1 MNKGGIMDK
10 IGFTGSFDPLTNG
23 HLWVIEEALNF
34 AEEVIVFIAVNRS
47 KKPMFSIDERVIL
60 IQASTSH
67 LEGRVKVISVAGDY
81 TAQVAKEEYDCDYLI
96 RGIRNAGDFDY
107 ESLIQQTNRDV
118 LGGAKTIFVFPPRD
132 LDSVSSSFVKSLVGP
147 VGWHY
152 YVEEFL
158 PSAVI
163 NFWVEKEIEKISS
176 AILNEKMTFVDVTNQ
191 DSISKTIQN
200 LLKMYSDESRSYHSK
215 SHLLYMLQNIPE
227 EENSLN
233 YIALLLSIFA
243 HDCIMKE
250 ENGVSAEERSAR
262 YLESILKSSSSDLAA
277 QCVRATEYLYNPDVD
292 KIITLNKEAKILVS
306 LDLAIL
312 GSNQAIYKKYAEKV
326 RQEYLKYPEKDY
338 ISGRI
343 KALKHLC
350 SIAQDNK
357 LIPYKPLIPLNEKA
371 FKNMSQEIKQLED
384 KYNNLI

>member
-1 MNKGGIMDK
+1 MKR
-10 IGFTGSFDPLTNG
+10 IGFTGSFDPLTKG

-34 AEEVIVFIAVNRS
+34 AEEVIVFIAVNSS
-47 KKPMFSIDERVIL
+47 KNPMFSIDERVNL
-60 IQASTSH
+60 IKASTNH
-67 LEGRVKVISVAGDY
+67 LKGRVKVISVAGDY
-81 TAQVAKEEYDCDYLI
+81 TAQVAKEEYDCEYLI

-163 NFWVEKEIEKISS
+163 DFWVEKEIERIYTSVLSERMTCLDNHNKFE
-176 AILNEKMTFVDVTNQ
+176 IL
-191 DSISKTIQN
+191 KTIKN
-200 LLKMYSDESRSYHSK
+200 LLNMYSGEKRSYHSK
-215 SHLLYMLQNIPE
+215 SHLLYMLQNIPK
-227 EENSLN
+227 NDDKLN
-233 YIALLLSIFA
+233 YIALLLGIFA
-243 HDCIMKE
+243 HDCIME
-250 ENGVSAEERSAR
+250 QTDGLSAEECSAR
-262 YLESILKSSSSDLAA
+262 YLESVLVTSSTDLAA
-277 QCVRATEYLYNPDVD
+277 KCVRATEYLSNPNVSQ
-292 KIITLNKEAKILVS
+292 IIASNKEAQVLVS

-326 RQEYLKYPEKDY
+326 RQEYLKYPEREY
-338 ISGRI
+338 IAGRI

-350 SIAQDNK
+350 SIAQDDK
-357 LIPYKPLIPLNEKA
+357 LIPYEDLIHLNEKA
-371 FKNMSQEIKQLED
+371 LKNMLQEIKQLEE
-384 KYNNLI
+384 KVI

>member
-1 MNKGGIMDK
+1 MKR
-10 IGFTGSFDPLTNG
+10 IGFTGSFDPLTKG

-34 AEEVIVFIAVNRS
+34 AEEVIVFIAVNSS
-47 KKPMFSIDERVIL
+47 KKPMFSIDERVSL

-163 NFWVEKEIEKISS
+163 DFWVEKEIQSL
-176 AILNEKMTFVDVTNQ
+176 ANNFLNIKKMN
-191 DSISKTIQN
+191 IIEEAN
-200 LLKMYSDESRSYHSK
+200 LLEINKILGKLLNMYSGENRSYHSK
-215 SHLLYMLQNIPE
+215 SHLLYMLQNISKE
-227 EENSLN
+227 ELDIN
-233 YIALLLSIFA
+233 YSSLLLSIFA
-243 HDCIMKE
+243 HDCIMDAKD
-250 ENGVSAEERSAR
+250 GVSAEERSAQ
-262 YLESILKSSSSDLAA
+262 YIEKMIVTVSSDVANDILRAA
-277 QCVRATEYLYNPDVD
+277 SAVRATEYLSNPDAGKYLTQYD
-292 KIITLNKEAKILVS
+292 EAKILVS

-338 ISGRI
+338 IAGRI
-343 KALKHLC
+343 KALTHLC

-357 LIPYKPLIPLNEKA
+357 LIPYTPLAHLNEKA
-371 FKNMSQEIKQLED
+371 LKNMSQEIKQLET
-384 KYNNLI
+384 KSQVI